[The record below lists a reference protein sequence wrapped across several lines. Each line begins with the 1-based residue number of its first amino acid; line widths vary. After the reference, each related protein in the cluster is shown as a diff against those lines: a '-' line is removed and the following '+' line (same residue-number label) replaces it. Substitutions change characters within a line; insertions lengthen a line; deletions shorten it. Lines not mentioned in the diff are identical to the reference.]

1 MFFVPNLV
9 FSDYSL
15 EKKRSYWGK
24 RTALLW
30 FAKQM
35 EIQGVSIPAN
45 LTFVTSTNLKS
56 SS

>member
-9 FSDYSL
+9 FSDYSS
-15 EKKRSYWGK
+15 EKKSYWEK
-24 RTALLW
+24 KELLCY
-30 FAKQM
+30 FARQM